1 MNTKRLTICAVIAA
15 AYAALC
21 LLLAPISYQ
30 GVQIRL
36 SEALT
41 ILPFIAPYTVGGLF
55 VGCLLANLLNPLGIN
70 VLDVVFGSLATLLA
84 GLLTARCKSRWLA
97 LLPPVLVNAVI
108 VGAVLAYTS
117 APGPGFWPA
126 FGLFGLEIGIGQL
139 AACYIGGLLL
149 LGVLDKTGLSGR
161 LREK

>member
-97 LLPPVLVNAVI
+97 PLPPVLVNAVI
-108 VGAVLAYTS
+108 VGAVLA
-117 APGPGFWPA
+117 
-126 FGLFGLEIGIGQL
+126 
-139 AACYIGGLLL
+139 
-149 LGVLDKTGLSGR
+149 
-161 LREK
+161 

>member
-1 MNTKRLTICAVIAA
+1 M
-15 AYAALC
+15 
-21 LLLAPISYQ
+21 
-30 GVQIRL
+30 
-36 SEALT
+36 
-41 ILPFIAPYTVGGLF
+41 
-55 VGCLLANLLNPLGIN
+55 
-70 VLDVVFGSLATLLA
+70 LDVVFGSLATLLA

-97 LLPPVLVNAVI
+97 PLPPVLVNAVI

-139 AACYIGGLLL
+139 AACYVGGLLL
-149 LGVLDKTGLSGR
+149 LGVLNKTGLSGR